1 MSSSP
6 NRPPITMMETGDA
19 NSCFAALTP
28 RGRDVLRGILSGH
41 SNKMI
46 AHALGISPRTVEV
59 HRARMM
65 RDLGARHVSDA
76 IRLAFEAMGF
86 HKHAPHDTPGA
97 SGQKEGAKLFVRR
110 TWR

>member
-1 MSSSP
+1 MRRRTDRS
-6 NRPPITMMETGDA
+6 PITLMETRDA

-28 RGRDVLRGILSGH
+28 RGRDVLIGILSGH

-76 IRLAFEAMGF
+76 IRLAFEAMHF
-86 HKHAPHDTPGA
+86 HRHAPHDAAGA
-97 SGQKEGAKLFVRR
+97 AWQRARAKESSIP
-110 TWR
+110 